1 VEDGQLLVH
10 EEQPALLE
18 VVPPGPSAGPIEE
31 TENRINEQQQD
42 LDQEEARPPRC
53 QAAIDD
59 SNINEIAENNNN
71 ANIERELQDDALGAQ
86 ENVNP

>member
-1 VEDGQLLVH
+1 VRQWQLVQKFGGRL
-10 EEQPALLE
+10 Q
-18 VVPPGPSAGPIEE
+18 E

-42 LDQEEARPPRC
+42 LEQGEERPPRF
-53 QAAIDD
+53 QANDD